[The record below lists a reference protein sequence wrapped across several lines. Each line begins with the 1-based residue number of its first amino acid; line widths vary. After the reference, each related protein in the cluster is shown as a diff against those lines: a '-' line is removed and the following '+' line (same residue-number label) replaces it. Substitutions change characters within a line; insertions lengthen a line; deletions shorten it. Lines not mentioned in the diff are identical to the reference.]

1 MNEKTL
7 KSLEYNIIKEELL
20 KKASSNLGKE
30 YIRIM
35 SPSVNPKVIINQF
48 EETIEAVRILE
59 ANKSVPLGGIRDISI
74 LYKKVEIGSVLRPH
88 ELLEVSDFLRCM
100 RNFKKFMKAFEF
112 EAPRLYQ
119 YSLSLTEIKGAEEE
133 IEYSIDGSIVSS
145 RASSKL
151 EKIRKKI
158 QTLEEK
164 IISKLDNFI
173 GSSANAKVL
182 QDKYYSNKNG
192 RYVIPI
198 KSECRKLVQGSV
210 VESSSSG
217 STVYMEL
224 DSIKDISNE
233 VAYNRALEEEEC
245 YQVLMTLTGI
255 IADNLDKI
263 SVGMDLLG
271 KLDFIFSRAKYSL
284 EIDGKELELRDD
296 ETIDLRG
303 LRHPL
308 LGKACKP
315 IDIKIGG
322 SYRSLI
328 ITGPNTGG
336 KTVTLKMLGLC
347 VLLVQSGILPPV
359 SSGSSISIFNKI
371 YVDIGDSQNIEQSLS
386 TFSGHME
393 NLVYMLNKSSRR
405 TLIIIDEIGTGTDPR
420 EGAALGSAILEEFY
434 NRGAITLATT
444 HYGEIKDFTDLHEG
458 FINASM
464 DFNKETLEPYY
475 KLLIGVPG
483 DSNAFYISS
492 KLGLK
497 KEVIE
502 RSKELMTSSTSTLK
516 THVREVDFAPNYRE
530 QKEEAD
536 SVPGEE
542 SYFEEKSRS
551 HPREKENSSLN
562 FPRVKAKTFA
572 PKKDR
577 LELAKSMDDDGN
589 LKVYKKGDRVIINE
603 TGKSALIY
611 SCDSK
616 AKTARIFIDGSFEE
630 ILLKRLTFERS
641 RDDLY
646 PLGYDLDQLFISFKK
661 RKLEKDIKKGR
672 FKNLKE
678 LKERMNE
685 K

>member
-1 MNEKTL
+1 
-7 KSLEYNIIKEELL
+7 
-20 KKASSNLGKE
+20 
-30 YIRIM
+30 
-35 SPSVNPKVIINQF
+35 
-48 EETIEAVRILE
+48 
-59 ANKSVPLGGIRDISI
+59 
-74 LYKKVEIGSVLRPH
+74 
-88 ELLEVSDFLRCM
+88 
-100 RNFKKFMKAFEF
+100 
-112 EAPRLYQ
+112 
-119 YSLSLTEIKGAEEE
+119 
-133 IEYSIDGSIVSS
+133 
-145 RASSKL
+145 
-151 EKIRKKI
+151 
-158 QTLEEK
+158 
-164 IISKLDNFI
+164 
-173 GSSANAKVL
+173 
-182 QDKYYSNKNG
+182 
-192 RYVIPI
+192 
-198 KSECRKLVQGSV
+198 
-210 VESSSSG
+210 
-217 STVYMEL
+217 
-224 DSIKDISNE
+224 
-233 VAYNRALEEEEC
+233 
-245 YQVLMTLTGI
+245 MTLTGI
-255 IADNLDKI
+255 IASNLDKI

-271 KLDFIFSRAKYSL
+271 KLDFIFSKAKYSL

-308 LGKACKP
+308 LGKACRP

-322 SYRSLI
+322 KYRSLI

-464 DFNKETLEPYY
+464 DFNRETLEPYY
-475 KLLIGVPG
+475 KLLIGVAG

-497 KEVIE
+497 KEVID
-502 RSKELMTSSTSTLK
+502 RSRELMTSSS
-516 THVREVDFAPNYRE
+516 
-530 QKEEAD
+530 
-536 SVPGEE
+536 
-542 SYFEEKSRS
+542 
-551 HPREKENSSLN
+551 SSLKIDN
-562 FPRVKAKTFA
+562 SRQSSPEVKAKSFS

-577 LELAKSMDDDGN
+577 LEMAKARDDDGN
-589 LKVYKKGDRVIINE
+589 LSLYKKGDRVIVNE

-611 SCDSK
+611 SCDPK
-616 AKTARIFIDGSFEE
+616 TKTARILVDGNFEE

-641 RDDLY
+641 RDELY
-646 PLGYDLDQLFISFKK
+646 PLGYDLDQLFISFRE